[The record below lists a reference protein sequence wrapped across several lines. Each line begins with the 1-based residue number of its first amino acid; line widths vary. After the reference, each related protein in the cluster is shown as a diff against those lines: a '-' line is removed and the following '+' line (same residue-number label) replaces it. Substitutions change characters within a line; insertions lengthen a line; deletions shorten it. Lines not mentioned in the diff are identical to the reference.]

1 MSNEVTQI
9 LKATRTGKS
18 LHTPQ
23 TIWVPYATEF
33 TGFSNNDIKN
43 EIQNSVDVESPT
55 KKITQDFKE
64 EVDKVKK
71 DFDDLGDSIKREL

>member
-1 MSNEVTQI
+1 MLIDSFNC
-9 LKATRTGKS
+9 KNPSKRDDSSKRAT
-18 LHTPQ
+18 
-23 TIWVPYATEF
+23 
-33 TGFSNNDIKN
+33 NDIKN

>member
-1 MSNEVTQI
+1 MTQVRR
-9 LKATRTGKS
+9 AT
-18 LHTPQ
+18 
-23 TIWVPYATEF
+23 
-33 TGFSNNDIKN
+33 NDIKN

-71 DFDDLGDSIKREL
+71 DFDDL

>member
-1 MSNEVTQI
+1 MIS
-9 LKATRTGKS
+9 GS
-18 LHTPQ
+18 
-23 TIWVPYATEF
+23 
-33 TGFSNNDIKN
+33 
-43 EIQNSVDVESPT
+43 SPT